1 MAPAGAD
8 LLQASLQL
16 ALGLALAWGV
26 SGLARRIA
34 TDRFTPA
41 QAEVT
46 ARLFFW
52 AFAALGVASGMAE
65 LGFDLSFLMGA
76 AGLLTVALGFA
87 SQTSASNLISG
98 LFLLFERP
106 FSLRDVIQ
114 VNTTTGEV
122 VSIDLLSVRLRTFDN
137 RLVRVPNETLLKSDI
152 TNLSHFPI
160 RRFDLVLRVPFAI
173 DLDDLKRHILEL
185 ADATPFVLDEP
196 RPMLQFLAFTDSG
209 VELQVST
216 WFPRETFVEQR
227 TRFALTVHRSLGEA
241 NVPFALPSRVLHSM
255 PSSIAPWGPSPDLG
269 KDKIKRQE

>member
-1 MAPAGAD
+1 MREWLDRLLAIPPVGGH
-8 LLQASLQL
+8 LLQASIQL
-16 ALGLALAWGV
+16 VLGMALAWGG
-26 SGLARRIA
+26 SRLARRIA
-34 TDRFTPA
+34 TRRFTPA

-52 AFAALGVASGMAE
+52 AFAALGVASALAE

-114 VNTTTGEV
+114 VSTTTGEV

-137 RLVRVPNETLLKSDI
+137 RLVRVPNETLLKSKI

-160 RRFDLVLRVPFAI
+160 RRFDLALRVPFTVE
-173 DLDDLKRHILEL
+173 LEDVKERMLAL
-185 ADATPFVLDEP
+185 ADHTAFVLDEP
-196 RPMLQFLAFTDSG
+196 RPMVQFLAFAENG
-209 VELQVST
+209 VELQISV
-216 WFPRETFVEQR
+216 WFPREHFVDDR
-227 TRFALTVHRSLGEA
+227 TRFALTVHRCLRDAG
-241 NVPFALPSRVLHSM
+241 VPFALPSRVLHS
-255 PSSIAPWGPSPDLG
+255 PTPSIAGDTP
-269 KDKIKRQE
+269 